1 MTTENV
7 SLITTLI
14 ASVLSLPNGS
24 VDAGASMETIPQWDS
39 LAQLNICLEFQE
51 RFGVVLDMETIAN
64 ATSVSKLC
72 ALLPN

>member
-1 MTTENV
+1 MTADNV
-7 SLITTLI
+7 SLMTALI
-14 ASVLSLPNGS
+14 ARVLNLPNGS
-24 VDAGASMETIPQWDS
+24 VDASASMETVPKWDS

-51 RFGVVLDMETIAN
+51 RFNVVLDMETIAD